1 MAHPCASTGAHGRLG
16 AVSRSSAPDQVL
28 LARLDELVPEWITV
42 PDVAEACAVPL
53 ATVRSWLA
61 EGEIASVRRGER
73 KVVSIPAT
81 FVQDGAPLHLL
92 RGTLSVLHDS
102 GLSDAEAIAWL
113 HEPDD
118 TLRTGTPVGD
128 LRAGHRTEIRRRAQ
142 SSAW

>member
-1 MAHPCASTGAHGRLG
+1 M
-16 AVSRSSAPDQVL
+16 
-28 LARLDELVPEWITV
+28 
-42 PDVAEACAVPL
+42 
-53 ATVRSWLA
+53 
-61 EGEIASVRRGER
+61 RRGER

-118 TLRTGTPVGD
+118 TLIGG
-128 LRAGHRTEIRRRAQ
+128 
-142 SSAW
+142 SAIACMMPC

>member
-1 MAHPCASTGAHGRLG
+1 MRLPQRAAVEMAGTFG
-16 AVSRSSAPDQVL
+16 
-28 LARLDELVPEWITV
+28 E
-42 PDVAEACAVPL
+42 
-53 ATVRSWLA
+53 VR
-61 EGEIASVRRGER
+61 
-73 KVVSIPAT
+73 
-81 FVQDGAPLHLL
+81 DLL

-142 SSAW
+142 ELAF